1 MHIIHEEIGLPKIST
16 ISQEGY
22 LGIFS
27 IEPLPAGYGM
37 TLGNTLRRVLLSSLP
52 GTAIIAVR
60 IEGATHEYTTVKG
73 MKDSVLDF
81 ILNLKGVDFQK
92 QSKGQETLILEAKGD
107 GPVKASQIK
116 GTTETEILNPDYVIT
131 HLSGKDAHLKV
142 EIIVEKSVGYLPAK
156 KQMQSDDLSEFILTD
171 ALFSPVKHV
180 RYDVEATRVGENT
193 DLDKLV
199 IEIETNE
206 VISPEDALKF
216 SANVL
221 TSYFSLFD
229 KDEAK
234 VEEEFM
240 SDFSKVSKNDED
252 EEEREAYTP
261 IEILNFSPRTLNAL
275 INGDVGSIEQLTKC
289 TPAKLQSLRGFGKK
303 AMDEVD
309 DALEKRNLQLNGE

>member
-1 MHIIHEEIGLPKIST
+1 MW
-16 ISQEGY
+16 SQ
-22 LGIFS
+22 
-27 IEPLPAGYGM
+27 
-37 TLGNTLRRVLLSSLP
+37 SS
-52 GTAIIAVR
+52 
-60 IEGATHEYTTVKG
+60 Y
-73 MKDSVLDF
+73 
-81 ILNLKGVDFQK
+81 
-92 QSKGQETLILEAKGD
+92 
-107 GPVKASQIK
+107 
-116 GTTETEILNPDYVIT
+116 
-131 HLSGKDAHLKV
+131 
-142 EIIVEKSVGYLPAK
+142 
-156 KQMQSDDLSEFILTD
+156 
-171 ALFSPVKHV
+171 
-180 RYDVEATRVGENT
+180 
-193 DLDKLV
+193 KLV